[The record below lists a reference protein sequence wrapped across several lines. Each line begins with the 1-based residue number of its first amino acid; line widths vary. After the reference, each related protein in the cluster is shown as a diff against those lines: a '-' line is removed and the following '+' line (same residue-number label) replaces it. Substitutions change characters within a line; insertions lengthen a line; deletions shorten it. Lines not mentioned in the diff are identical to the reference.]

1 MYLKGLKTNKK
12 TQIVDNLNQTIYPLT
27 PTSDQ
32 DRISPYNIITISNR
46 QVMRI
51 KENIGE
57 GTIKNWFNTKF
68 SKQTSQEL

>member
-51 KENIGE
+51 KKNIGE
-57 GTIKNWFNTKF
+57 GTIKN
-68 SKQTSQEL
+68 

>member
-57 GTIKNWFNTKF
+57 GTIKN
-68 SKQTSQEL
+68 